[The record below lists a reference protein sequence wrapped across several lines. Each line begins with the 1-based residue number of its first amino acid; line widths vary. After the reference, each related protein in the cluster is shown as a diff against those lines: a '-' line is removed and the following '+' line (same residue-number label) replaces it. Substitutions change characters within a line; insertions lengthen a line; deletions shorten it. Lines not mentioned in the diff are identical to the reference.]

1 MSLFSPAWGGRGRLL
16 VAVAISILM
25 HGFALGYRWGDVW
38 QQAASKSVV
47 AVVRGGDLTV
57 ILDSRQVPE
66 VSFLKSRE
74 VLVSTILDQQEAT
87 RTKSFREP
95 RDDERRAVPASG
107 EYLTKEHLSVSAQA
121 LSDIHIPWPPGL
133 PVVGVKSA
141 VFTIFI
147 DEVGVVRDVVPD
159 GHTLSPVMEEVAR
172 DAFLAATFRP
182 ALLNGRA
189 VKSIKRIEVEFEFL
203 PIKQPQDAP
212 EVVGKKE
219 LL

>member
-1 MSLFSPAWGGRGRLL
+1 M
-16 VAVAISILM
+16 
-25 HGFALGYRWGDVW
+25 W